1 MLKDIDYIRAGVNYV
16 GNFMVGYFER
26 GEQMSMEAR
35 ISNAL
40 DEIDDVFHREHGYRL
55 KASMT
60 ECANEKYKE
69 LLERIMPEL
78 TERLEGLPMKIKK
91 MMMKRAINQQTA
103 EALITG
109 YLKYSGLSYSLET
122 QANRAR
128 ITVDLNKK
136 KYARFYIY
144 YKNLYDDLEKL
155 LPAVES
161 LNNLIDTFGYYF
173 KVC

>member
-40 DEIDDVFHREHGYRL
+40 DEIDDVFHREHGYRF